1 MEINKA
7 MTEQLGNYPAIL
19 QRTVKPKIGAE
30 DIRRART
37 ILEKYRQGKVNLENR
52 IIENEKWFRLRH
64 WDTFVTK
71 DKSRRCP
78 ASAWL
83 FNALANKHADA
94 MDNYPEPNVLPRAVD
109 DEMAAGMLSDIL
121 PVVLDRNDYEQVYND
136 AWWYKLRTGTA
147 VKGVFWDS
155 RKLNGLGDI
164 DIRLVDV
171 LNLYWEPGIEDI
183 QDSKNLFC
191 LSLVD
196 QKQLQ
201 TMYPDIHINAG
212 NVTEVRQYQYDDT
225 VDTTDK
231 VVVVDWYYKTNIG
244 GKSVLHYCK
253 FVNDV
258 VLYASENVPEYAER
272 GYYDHGEYPYVFDT
286 LFPVAG
292 SPCGF
297 GQIDVNKDAQEQI
310 DKLNQAIVENAI
322 VSAKKRYII
331 NDSAD
336 INAEELIDIT
346 KDVIHA
352 NSLGENS
359 FRELSVDPL
368 PATCIN
374 VINNKIEELKETSGN
389 RDFSQGGTSSGVTA
403 ASAIAALMEAGSKL
417 SRDSIKSA
425 YRAFTEECYLVVEL
439 IRQFYDE
446 PRKFRITGKNNQ
458 TEFVQFDNSLLKPQ
472 TKTEYGAENTYMPV
486 FDIQVVPQKKSPF
499 SKVSQ
504 NELAK
509 EFFQMGF
516 FNPQLSDQA
525 LACIDMMDFDGK
537 DQVTINIQKNGTMYQ
552 QIMMMQQ
559 QMQKMAAI
567 IDSQNGTNL
576 LGNMSGGNSATAQ
589 EGRAP
594 EQSQSQAEQMQERA
608 RGAAEPA

>member
-1 MEINKA
+1 METNKT
-7 MTEQLGNYPAIL
+7 MQEQAGVSPVFS
-19 QRTVKPKIGAE
+19 RTAEPKIGAQ

-37 ILEKYRQGKVNLENR
+37 ILEKYKQGKVNLENR

-64 WDTFVTK
+64 WETFETK
-71 DKSRRCP
+71 DNTRRCP

-94 MDNYPEPNVLPRAVD
+94 MDNYPDPSVLPRAAD

-121 PVVLDRNDYEQVYND
+121 PVVLDRNNYEQVYND

-164 DIRLVDV
+164 DIQLVDV
-171 LNLYWEPGIEDI
+171 LNLYWEPGVEDI
-183 QDSKNLFC
+183 QDSQNLFC

-196 QKQLQ
+196 REQLQ
-201 TMYPDIHINAG
+201 KAYPDIQINAG
-212 NVTEVRQYQYDDT
+212 DTTEVKQYQYDDT

-231 VVVVDWYYKTNIG
+231 VVVVDWYYKVNTN
-244 GKSVLHYCK
+244 GKNILHYCK
-253 FVNDV
+253 FVNDA

-272 GYYDHGEYPYVFDT
+272 GYYDHGKYPYVFDV

-297 GQIDVNKDAQEQI
+297 GQIDVNRDAQEQI

-322 VSAKKRYII
+322 VSAKKRYLVSGASGI
-331 NDSAD
+331 NE
-336 INAEELIDIT
+336 EELMDIT
-346 KDVIHA
+346 KDVVHVDTF
-352 NSLGENS
+352 SENS

-368 PATCIN
+368 PATCLN

-425 YRAFTEECYLVVEL
+425 YRAFTGECYLVVEL

-458 TEFVQFDNSLLKPQ
+458 TEFVEFDNSVLRSR
-472 TKTEYGAENTYMPV
+472 TAVEYGAENTYMPV

-537 DQVTINIQKNGTMYQ
+537 DQVIMNIQQNGTLYQ
-552 QIMMMQQ
+552 QLVMMQQ
-559 QMQKMAAI
+559 QMAKMAAV
-567 IDSQNGTNL
+567 IDSQNGTSL
-576 LGNMSGGNSATAQ
+576 LANMGEGGAVRAE
-589 EGRAP
+589 EGKAP
-594 EQSQSQAEQMQERA
+594 ERAQNQSEQMQKRA